1 MTEMNRDRLV
11 WVEIPAAD
19 LNRARKFYEA
29 VLETSLIEN
38 NDGPETMHMIPSANG
53 AMCGHLYA
61 GKPAAQGDG
70 ITAHL
75 AVQGELADAM
85 DRIRA
90 NGGDVVSETI
100 SLPSGAFFYA
110 RDTEGNSLGLFRYN
124 D

>member
-29 VLETSLIEN
+29 VLETSLTEN

-61 GKPAAQGDG
+61 GKPATQGDG